1 MVRSC
6 VLHEGVCPGGR
17 ARFFVV
23 VSTQVSLK
31 SELKRFLGPG
41 QSLSSG
47 LDSGLAEKRIET
59 VIENL
64 CPVSWWSL
72 ELKRVRLDNVLV
84 PEPNVSTQVS
94 LKSELKHQEQPGC

>member
-31 SELKRFLGPG
+31 SELKLEQPVVGRDVLR
-41 QSLSSG
+41 G
-47 LDSGLAEKRIET
+47 LDSGLAENRIDASGC
-59 VIENL
+59 L
-64 CPVSWWSL
+64 FDSC
-72 ELKRVRLDNVLV
+72 NVV
-84 PEPNVSTQVS
+84 
-94 LKSELKHQEQPGC
+94 CR